1 MVPDGLVVLR
11 LRPQAVDAGNG
22 GLAGRVVALQADA
35 IAQCLEHCAVGAWKL
50 LQRPPFGEH
59 EEIILALNATD
70 DPLHGF
76 QGNRFFL
83 SD

>member
-35 IAQCLEHCAVGAWKL
+35 IAQCLERCAVGAW
-50 LQRPPFGEH
+50 
-59 EEIILALNATD
+59 
-70 DPLHGF
+70 
-76 QGNRFFL
+76 
-83 SD
+83 